1 MSKITDII
9 RDIEQQQLGATNR
22 RVLLV
27 EGVDDVHAV
36 ESFLNKTFPSWARD
50 WVVESAGKKGHVLE
64 VIKQKADW
72 IGIVDS
78 DEWTQQVIIQKQLE
92 NDNLWV
98 LPRYCIE
105 NYLLIPEEL
114 WAAFPPNQKA
124 KVDGGLEKLK
134 QRMTDD
140 LDKWVCHG
148 VLWTV
153 INPLWEGLRSLGFKE
168 ALLDL
173 EISGND
179 QQIKQKLVE
188 WHDYLEPDSLYQTYQ
203 NKLAKVQSLASD
215 EKLKHWVHGK
225 KFYGIKVNQVLND
238 LLGQIPANDR
248 KKAIFRTCEV
258 PRDFEPLWK
267 KMGLTGVN
275 NK

>member
-9 RDIEQQQLGATNR
+9 RNIEQQYIGVTHR

-27 EGVDDVHAV
+27 EGVDDVHAI
-36 ESFLNKTFPSWARD
+36 EAFLNKAFPDWSRD

-72 IGIVDS
+72 IGVVDS
-78 DEWTQQVIIQKQLE
+78 DEWTQNLITKKQQE

-105 NYLLIPEEL
+105 NYLLISEEL
-114 WAAFPPNQKA
+114 WAAFPIKQQE
-124 KVDGGLEKLK
+124 KVLGGLETLE
-134 QRMTDD
+134 QRLTDD
-140 LDKWVCHG
+140 LDKWVRHG

-168 ALLDL
+168 ALLDPDIA
-173 EISGND
+173 ED
-179 QQIKQKLVE
+179 EQQIQAKLSE
-188 WHDYLEPDSLYQTYQ
+188 WHTYLEPAKLYQTYQ
-203 NKLAKVQSLASD
+203 SKLVEVQSLSN
-215 EKLKHWVHGK
+215 EQKLKHWVHGK
-225 KFYGIKVNQVLND
+225 KFYSIKVNQVLND

-248 KKAIFRTCEV
+248 KKAIFRTCQV
-258 PRDFEPLWK
+258 PQDFDPLWE
-267 KMGLTGVN
+267 KMRLVVADSQ
-275 NK
+275 